1 VAYGYVAAGESL
13 LLLHVDRADPQT
25 LFCYPCVPSED
36 VGDASCEDW
45 AEKRTYTAVAQLSSF
60 CMLSLQSDALQGAVL
75 DAALGSAKA
84 ALKTWP
90 EPYEGAAQFSSAEET
105 GSSQAASSSPLERAD
120 PDFVSHE
127 SPIGRKVALRSRTTC
142 RAPASPHQDD
152 KSEDEDEPEDG
163 LPPPWTRPVE
173 KRKGGPSHSSSDSS
187 SEEEETRQ
195 SAPTRQYCSQACLL
209 GLKRNLPLDDG
220 CPNVLAHR
228 VAPGGSPRHPI
239 TAGEFT
245 RLVSTQLRNNPYR
258 GCLGLGGWGKR
269 GATGVL
275 FKVELGV
282 YGYTFVSKGTL
293 ADGLERLQHEC
304 QVYARL
310 ATLEGWMV
318 PVHLGLVHLDRGY
331 VLPGARR
338 VVHMMLMSWGGERAA
353 EAGME
358 AAELE
363 VQRRRSSEAVWAAG
377 VNHGDLCDANLLWN
391 VERGRVMVIDFDQA
405 VLRPAPEHQQVSA
418 MRRKR
423 KHVLDGPEGC
433 ARKRSLLYNRL
444 QSV

>member
-1 VAYGYVAAGESL
+1 
-13 LLLHVDRADPQT
+13 
-25 LFCYPCVPSED
+25 
-36 VGDASCEDW
+36 DW

-84 ALKTWP
+84 VLKTWP
-90 EPYEGAAQFSSAEET
+90 EAYEGAAQFSSAEET

-142 RAPASPHQDD
+142 RAPASPRQDN
-152 KSEDEDEPEDG
+152 KSEDEPEDG

-209 GLKRNLPLDDG
+209 GLKRGLALDDS

-228 VAPGGSPRHPI
+228 VAAGGSPRHPI

-245 RLVSTQLRNNPYR
+245 HL
-258 GCLGLGGWGKR
+258 
-269 GATGVL
+269 
-275 FKVELGV
+275 
-282 YGYTFVSKGTL
+282 GTL

-310 ATLEGWMV
+310 ATLEGWVV
-318 PVHLGLVHLDRGY
+318 PVHLGLVHLGLVHLDWGY
-331 VLPGARR
+331 VLPGAKR

-377 VNHGDLCDANLLWN
+377 VNHRDLCDANLLWN

-405 VLRPAPEHQQVSA
+405 VLRPAPEHQQ
-418 MRRKR
+418 
-423 KHVLDGPEGC
+423 
-433 ARKRSLLYNRL
+433 
-444 QSV
+444 